1 MKNNFVRHPSP
12 GPSGHPLPS
21 GEGFARKFSA
31 ALMCLAFLACTQS
44 AFAHDARP
52 LSILIAE
59 RQAHTYRVDVRMP
72 PSLDSENRPEIEWP
86 VGCVVTSHGI
96 REGLEATEDTMLLKC
111 IASLEGNRIGIRYPL
126 FNPALSTLLRFVPA
140 GDATRTAVLPPD
152 QLEWTVPP
160 SSNWKS
166 VAHDYFMLGVKHI
179 WEGIDHLLFVAGLLM
194 LARTPRR
201 IAVAITGF
209 TIAHS
214 ITLSLSAL
222 GVVRVPVPPIE
233 AGIALSILF
242 LAREVARPNADSLA
256 RRFPLLISSLF
267 GLLHGFGFAAA
278 LSEAGLPRKEIV
290 PALLLFNVGVE
301 AGQLVFIAVVLVVV
315 GHSRVRAA
323 LHRVEFFGG
332 YALGLPASFWFFQRL
347 QAFWLR

>member
-1 MKNNFVRHPSP
+1 MV
-12 GPSGHPLPS
+12 L
-21 GEGFARKFSA
+21 A
-31 ALMCLAFLACTQS
+31 AFLSNAEI

-52 LSILIAE
+52 LSVLIAE

-72 PSLDSENRPEIEWP
+72 PSLEADNRPEISWP
-86 VGCVVTSHGI
+86 GDCSVSSHGV
-96 REGLEATEDTMLLKC
+96 REGTEATEDTMLIKC
-111 IASLEGNRIGIRYPL
+111 AAGLEGKQIGIRYPL
-126 FNPALSTLLRFVPA
+126 FNPALSTLLRFIPA

-152 QLEWTVPP
+152 QLEWTIPP
-160 SSNWKS
+160 SSNWKT
-166 VAHDYFMLGVKHI
+166 VADDYFLLGVKHI
-179 WEGIDHLLFVAGLLM
+179 WEGIDHLLFVTGLLM

-222 GVVRVPVPPIE
+222 GVVRVSVPPVE

-242 LAREVARPNADSLA
+242 LAREVASPHPESLA
-256 RRFPLLISSLF
+256 RRFPVVVSSVF

-278 LSEAGLPRKEIV
+278 LSAAGLPQKEIV

-301 AGQLVFIAVVLVVV
+301 AGQLAFIGIVLALVTAVLWLARLAGRSDLGLAVQRL
-315 GHSRVRAA
+315 
-323 LHRVEFFGG
+323 EFLGG

-347 QAFWLR
+347 QAFWVH

>member
-1 MKNNFVRHPSP
+1 MQ
-12 GPSGHPLPS
+12 
-21 GEGFARKFSA
+21 EG
-31 ALMCLAFLACTQS
+31 
-44 AFAHDARP
+44 
-52 LSILIAE
+52 I
-59 RQAHTYRVDVRMP
+59 
-72 PSLDSENRPEIEWP
+72 
-86 VGCVVTSHGI
+86 
-96 REGLEATEDTMLLKC
+96 EATQATMLLNC
-111 IASLEGNRIGIRYPL
+111 AAGLEGQRIGIRYPL
-126 FNPALSTLLRFVPA
+126 FNPALSTLLRFIPS

-152 QLEWTVPP
+152 RLEWTVPP
-160 SSNWKS
+160 SSSWKT
-166 VAHDYFMLGVKHI
+166 VAHDYFLLGVKHI
-179 WEGIDHLLFVAGLLM
+179 WEGIDHLLFVTGLLL

-242 LAREVARPNADSLA
+242 LAREVARPNANSLA

-323 LHRVEFFGG
+323 LHRVEFLGG

>member
-1 MKNNFVRHPSP
+1 MAYAQP
-12 GPSGHPLPS
+12 
-21 GEGFARKFSA
+21 
-31 ALMCLAFLACTQS
+31 

-59 RQAHTYRVDVRMP
+59 HQAYTYRVDVRMP
-72 PSLDSENRPEIEWP
+72 PALDKDNRPEILWP
-86 VGCVVTSHGI
+86 DGCMVISHGT
-96 REGLEATEDTMLLKC
+96 REGTEAIEDTMLLKC
-111 IASLEGNRIGIRYPL
+111 AAGLEGRQIGIRYPL
-126 FNPALSTLLRFVPA
+126 FNPALSTLLRYIPS

-152 QLEWTVPP
+152 LLAWKVPQ
-160 SSNWKS
+160 SSNWKI
-166 VAHDYFMLGVKHI
+166 VAHDYFLLGVKHI
-179 WEGIDHLLFVAGLLM
+179 WEGIDHLLFVTGLLM

-222 GVVRVPVPPIE
+222 EVVRVPVPPIE

-242 LAREVARPNADSLA
+242 LAGEIANPNLDSLA
-256 RRFPLLISSLF
+256 RRFPLLIASLF

-278 LSEAGLPRKEIV
+278 LRDAGLPQKEIV

-301 AGQLVFIAVVLVVV
+301 AGQLVFIGIVLAL
-315 GHSRVRAA
+315 VRMSGIANPRPV
-323 LHRVEFFGG
+323 LQRLEYLGG
-332 YALGLPASFWFFQRL
+332 YILGLPASFWFFQRL
-347 QAFWLR
+347 AAFWMR